1 MTSATPP
8 DKIEIRQTL
17 RHAIEEA
24 IEKWRDEDVTAEP
37 GILRMYEPDDVKML
51 ARAIRDAIQEKPTLA
66 ADARWQALRSEIQ
79 QDRAAYDKQAAS
91 HTLAGR
97 LYLQGRCQGRVA
109 QCEGLLAKM
118 TELEARDV

>member
-1 MTSATPP
+1 MTDPASAGSQQPP
-8 DKIEIRQTL
+8 ASGDYQ
-17 RHAIEEA
+17 HAPA
-24 IEKWRDEDVTAEP
+24 AE
-37 GILRMYEPDDVKML
+37 
-51 ARAIRDAIQEKPTLA
+51 
-66 ADARWQALRSEIQ
+66 ARWQALRSEIQ